1 MTGELKRFM
10 IECAKIESEYAL
22 SLATRPGAK
31 KSKTTPSL
39 GIGEKI
45 NAEQHKINKML
56 QEAAEE
62 QQEDI
67 QDTHNIYLMLHGQY
81 PENEEDVDELP

>member
-1 MTGELKRFM
+1 M

-22 SLATRPGAK
+22 SLAMRPGAK

-81 PENEEDVDELP
+81 PENEEDVDELS